1 MKNGTLKIIGAALVT
16 LVISNGSGQ
25 AGQVYL
31 DVAASD
37 VTNAD
42 PAGVQTRYKISS
54 TNWDAMIGNAV
65 QPIVPASINS
75 NPGGNLGN
83 NANLSG
89 TTFSYEV
96 TNLVGQGLYLSL
108 KDLNTNYTTVLSY
121 GDFASSPVAS
131 NVWQNA
137 TSLNGVSPQTTPY
150 NALHLYAQASTVGD
164 QVVYANAS
172 FTINTPGITLNGL
185 LPASGSAQYGV
196 NTTTQSYIAYFN
208 DNGTKGDLSNIGWTF
223 KSDVTVTR
231 TTVSGSAES
240 AKFEFTGKTLDYTS
254 PGGGVTAVPETST
267 WIMGFLA
274 LGAVVFMVR
283 RNAKSSV

>member
-54 TNWDAMIGNAV
+54 NNWDTMIGNAV
-65 QPIVPASINS
+65 QPIVSASINAKD
-75 NPGGNLGN
+75 LGN
-83 NANLSG
+83 NSNLSG
-89 TTFSYEV
+89 TPFSYEV
-96 TNLVGQGLYLSL
+96 TNLVGQGLYFSL
-108 KDLNTNYTTVLSY
+108 KNLNTNNTTVLSY
-121 GDFASSPVAS
+121 GNFASSPVAS

-150 NALHLYAQASTVGD
+150 NALHLYAQASTAGD

-208 DNGTKGDLSNIGWTF
+208 DNGTKGDLSSIGWTF
-223 KSDVTVTR
+223 KSNVTVSR
-231 TTVSGSAES
+231 TTASGSGES
-240 AKFEFTGKTLDYTS
+240 AKFEFTGKTLDYTP
-254 PGGGVTAVPETST
+254 PGGGVAAVPETST

-283 RNAKSSV
+283 RNANSSV

>member
-1 MKNGTLKIIGAALVT
+1 MKTAAIQILGIA
-16 LVISNGSGQ
+16 LIAFAISNGSAR

-31 DVAASD
+31 GVDSGD
-37 VTNAD
+37 VTNAN

-65 QPIVPASINS
+65 QPIVPASINAKD
-75 NPGGNLGN
+75 LGN
-83 NANLSG
+83 NSALSG
-89 TTFSYEV
+89 TPFSYEV

-108 KDLNTNYTTVLSY
+108 KNLNTNYTTVLSY
-121 GDFASSPVAS
+121 GNFASSPVAS
-131 NVWQNA
+131 NFWQNA
-137 TSLNGVSPQTTPY
+137 TSLNGVFPQTTPY

-208 DNGTKGDLSNIGWTF
+208 DNGTKGDLSSIGWTF
-223 KSDVTVTR
+223 KSNVTVSR
-231 TTVSGSAES
+231 TTASGSGES
-240 AKFEFTGKTLDYTS
+240 AKFEFTGKTLDYTP
-254 PGGGVTAVPETST
+254 PGGGVAAVPETST

-283 RNAKSSV
+283 RNANSSV

>member
-1 MKNGTLKIIGAALVT
+1 MKNGTLKIIGAALAT
-16 LVISNGSGQ
+16 LVISNGTGQ

-31 DVAASD
+31 DVAAAD
-37 VTNAD
+37 VANAN

-54 TNWDAMIGNAV
+54 TNWDAMIGNGV
-65 QPIVPASINS
+65 QPIVPASINAKD
-75 NPGGNLGN
+75 LGN
-83 NANLSG
+83 NSNLSG
-89 TTFSYEV
+89 TPFSYEV

-108 KDLNTNYTTVLSY
+108 KNLNTNYTTVLSY
-121 GDFASSPVAS
+121 GNFASSPVAS
-131 NVWQNA
+131 NFWQNA
-137 TSLNGVSPQTTPY
+137 SGLNGVSPQTTPY

-196 NTTTQSYIAYFN
+196 NTTTQGYIAYFN

-240 AKFEFTGKTLDYTS
+240 AKFEFTGKTLDYTP

-283 RNAKSSV
+283 RNAKSSL

>member
-1 MKNGTLKIIGAALVT
+1 MKNSTFQILGTVLVAFA
-16 LVISNGSGQ
+16 ISNVSAR

-31 DVAASD
+31 GVDSGD
-37 VTNAD
+37 VTNAA

-54 TNWDAMIGNAV
+54 NNWDAMIGNAV
-65 QPIVPASINS
+65 QPIVTPSINAKD
-75 NPGGNLGN
+75 LGN
-83 NANLSG
+83 NSNLSG

-108 KDLNTNYTTVLSY
+108 KNLNTNSTTVLSY
-121 GDFASSPVAS
+121 GNFASSPVAS

-137 TSLNGVSPQTTPY
+137 ASLNGVSPQTTPY

-196 NTTTQSYIAYFN
+196 NTFTDSYIAYFN
-208 DNGTKGDLSNIGWTF
+208 DNGTKGDFSNIGWTF
-223 KSDVTVTR
+223 KSDVTVSR

-240 AKFEFTGKTLDYTS
+240 AKFEFTGKTLDYT
-254 PGGGVTAVPETST
+254 PAGVGVAAVPETST

>member
-1 MKNGTLKIIGAALVT
+1 MKNGALKIIGAALVT
-16 LVISNGSGQ
+16 FVISIGSGR

-31 DVAASD
+31 DVAAAD
-37 VTNAD
+37 VTNAN

-54 TNWDAMIGNAV
+54 TNWDAMIGNGV
-65 QPIVPASINS
+65 QPIIPASINAKD
-75 NPGGNLGN
+75 LGN
-83 NANLSG
+83 NSNLSG

-108 KDLNTNYTTVLSY
+108 KNLNTNYTTVLSY
-121 GDFASSPVAS
+121 GNFASSPVAS

-137 TSLNGVSPQTTPY
+137 TSLNGVFPQTSAY

-164 QVVYANAS
+164 QVAYANAS

-196 NTTTQSYIAYFN
+196 NTTTESYIAYFN
-208 DNGTKGDLSNIGWTF
+208 DDGTKGDLSNIGWTF

-240 AKFEFTGKTLDYTS
+240 AKFEFTGKTLDYTP
-254 PGGGVTAVPETST
+254 PGGGVAAVPETST
-267 WIMGFLA
+267 WTMGFLA

-283 RNAKSSV
+283 RKGKSSV